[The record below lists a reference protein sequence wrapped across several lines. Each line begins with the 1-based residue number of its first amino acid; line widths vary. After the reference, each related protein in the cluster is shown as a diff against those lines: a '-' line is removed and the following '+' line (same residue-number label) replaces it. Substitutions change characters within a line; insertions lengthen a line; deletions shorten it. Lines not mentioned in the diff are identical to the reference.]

1 MKTQDLLDG
10 FYIWTSTEE
19 HQVLHKITQPSLLES
34 FSERDQTIIQQ
45 LIRKS
50 LLIKVETKNNIY
62 VYPNI

>member
-1 MKTQDLLDG
+1 MKTKDLLDG

-19 HQVLHKITQPSLLES
+19 HNLLHKIHHPSLLES
-34 FSERDQTIIQQ
+34 FSEREQTIIQQ

-50 LLIKVETKNNIY
+50 LLIKVETKNSTY

>member
-1 MKTQDLLDG
+1 MKTRDLLDG
-10 FYIWTSTEE
+10 FYIWTSAEE
-19 HQVLHKITQPSLLES
+19 HDVLHKIKHPSLLES

-50 LLIKVETKNNIY
+50 LLIKVEAKNSVY